1 MWCGEALPFLNLSQ
15 MTNSDTQYQTF
26 YQYLQSQ
33 LAVTDFNSLHKRL
46 GWTKRKTTM
55 RLYEPNK
62 MPLSMLEQLQEL
74 LPGDFGALVK
84 QYELGYDGCTAR
96 EHKNFM
102 ASLNHVT
109 NE

>member
-15 MTNSDTQYQTF
+15 MTNLDTQQQTF

-33 LAVTDFNSLHKRL
+33 LAVTDFNSLPQRL

-62 MPLSMLEQLQEL
+62 MPLSMLVQLKEL
-74 LPGDFGALVK
+74 LQDDFEALVK
-84 QYELGYDGCTAR
+84 KYELGYDGCTAR
-96 EHKNFM
+96 EHKNFL
-102 ASLNHVT
+102 ASLNHIT